1 MIDFSLLTKNFDNI
15 SINNNKITIQ
25 DNLLEILKFLK
36 DTPELHF
43 EMLTS
48 IVAVDLGDYIELIYQ
63 LYSLH
68 NNEILEISYK
78 IKDFVAPS
86 VIDVYPSAYFD
97 ECEIYDLFGVN
108 FDGNIKLK
116 RFLLPNSWVGNPLL
130 KSYEQKDERLVW
142 ND

>member
-63 LYSLH
+63 LYYLH
-68 NNEILEISYK
+68 NNEILEISY
-78 IKDFVAPS
+78 
-86 VIDVYPSAYFD
+86 
-97 ECEIYDLFGVN
+97 
-108 FDGNIKLK
+108 
-116 RFLLPNSWVGNPLL
+116 
-130 KSYEQKDERLVW
+130 
-142 ND
+142 